1 MFSIKQEMK
10 KLAQKHPFFSSKE
23 AFKNPFKHQLQEK
36 FRVIENKDFR
46 GQLSRC
52 SGYNAPKYRQ

>member
-52 SGYNAPKYRQ
+52 SG